1 MEHTDFTVE
10 RPRGKVLGYV
20 DGVEP
25 AGGTVAEATLA
36 HLPPMTNYESLL
48 LEARNAG
55 FAVACVGHVEALGF
69 LLLVALKKS
78 RCWEVFAG
86 AHHRLERISVDAKT
100 SFDFGGGMFLTG
112 RDQRGKMVSVLIPHR
127 DQENLGLIATFNGER
142 VRAF

>member
-1 MEHTDFTVE
+1 MESTDFSVE

-25 AGGTVAEATLA
+25 VGKSAVGSTLA
-36 HLPPMTNYESLL
+36 HLPPTTNYESLL
-48 LEARNAG
+48 VEARNVG
-55 FAVACVGHVEALGF
+55 FSVACVGHVEALGF
-69 LLLVALKKS
+69 LLMVALKKS

-112 RDQRGKMVSVLIPHR
+112 RDQRGKMVSVLVPHGN
-127 DQENLGLIATFNGER
+127 QENLGLIATFNGER